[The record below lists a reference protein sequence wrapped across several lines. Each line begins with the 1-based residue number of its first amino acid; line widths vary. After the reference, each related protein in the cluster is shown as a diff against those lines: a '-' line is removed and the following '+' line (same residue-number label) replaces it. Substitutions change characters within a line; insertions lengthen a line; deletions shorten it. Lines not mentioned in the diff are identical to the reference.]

1 MFSCM
6 ICYEDNKISGIS
18 CPLCK
23 NKCCISCELQLDN
36 CPFCRSKLILMG
48 KRISL
53 MNDEQ
58 TNTYLEHYLQNRQK
72 EMEKYLKLKTTFE
85 NFWYNKDILLLD
97 EIIEYSQDD
106 TLQLLIVMRDFL
118 YENISKCG
126 EYNECKK
133 LLMMMINIM
142 EETQVFIEIDY
153 HCIFYN
159 FCVEEFII
167 IIYSSFVYKYNNVVK
182 WTEGAKDYTRLLK
195 L

>member
-1 MFSCM
+1 M
-6 ICYEDNKISGIS
+6 KIPI
-18 CPLCK
+18 
-23 NKCCISCELQLDN
+23 
-36 CPFCRSKLILMG
+36 
-48 KRISL
+48 
-53 MNDEQ
+53 
-58 TNTYLEHYLQNRQK
+58 
-72 EMEKYLKLKTTFE
+72 EKYLKLKTTFE
-85 NFWYNKDILLLD
+85 NYWYNKDILLLD
-97 EIIEYSQDD
+97 EIIEYSQND

-118 YENISKCG
+118 YENNSKCG

-142 EETQVFIEIDY
+142 EETQVFIDIDY